1 MKYGAETYLISG
13 FRDIR
18 SVSSWM
24 VCTLRKIDRPFFLD
38 VNFNL
43 HDVTFMAA
51 ACSSTGEVMNLIQS

>member
-24 VCTLRKIDRPFFLD
+24 VCTLRKVDCPFFLD

-51 ACSSTGEVMNLIQS
+51 ACSG